1 MYIENVKMC
10 MAPLPSSSSS
20 SGCYRDEL
28 PASVVGN
35 SLLLGRYKPGFA
47 LVMREKE

>member
-10 MAPLPSSSSS
+10 MAPLPSSS